1 MSKKK
6 KVAILYG
13 GRSVEHAVS
22 VNSAR
27 NIHEFIDKNLF
38 EPIPLGISKS
48 GQWFLTTSVNKDIEQ
63 GKALGLILDAVSP
76 GFVLLSSGD
85 RFKFDMIFPVLHGT
99 DGEDGSIQGLIKAMD
114 IPMVGTGVL
123 GSALAMNKIVAK
135 RLMRQAGLPVTDFLT
150 YKYHEKDKITFT
162 GISKKLGLPFMVK
175 AASLGSS
182 VGVTKVKTKADFKKA
197 IEDAFRYDDEMLVEE
212 FVAGREI
219 ECAILGNSPAEASYP
234 GEIEISKNYEFYTF
248 DAKYVDPQAVQIHVP
263 AKLSKPIAEKI
274 RNVSIKA
281 YEALHC
287 QDFSRIDLF
296 LDKKGKIYINE
307 INTIP
312 GFTNSSMYPMMWKE
326 RGISFS
332 ELITRLLNLAQERY
346 NRGKRIER
354 DFQSSLKF

>member
-1 MSKKK
+1 MSNKK

-27 NIHEFIDKNLF
+27 NIYEYIDKSKF

-48 GQWFLTTSVNKDIEQ
+48 GQWFLTAGVSKDIDQ
-63 GKALGLILDAVSP
+63 GKALGLILDAGSP
-76 GFVLLSSGD
+76 GFILLSSGD
-85 RFKFDMIFPVLHGT
+85 RFKVDVIFPVLHGT

-114 IPMVGTGVL
+114 IAMVGTGVL
-123 GSALAMNKIVAK
+123 GSALSMNKIVAK
-135 RLMRQAGLPVTDFLT
+135 RLMKQAGLPVTDFLS
-150 YKYHEKDKITFT
+150 YSYQEKDNIKFAT
-162 GISKKLGLPFMVK
+162 ISKKLGVPFMVK
-175 AASLGSS
+175 SASLGSS
-182 VGVTKVKTKADFKKA
+182 VGVTKVKTKADFQKA
-197 IEDAFRYDDEMLVEE
+197 VEVAFQYDDEMLVEE
-212 FVAGREI
+212 FCSGREI
-219 ECAILGNSPAEASYP
+219 ECAVLGNEPAEASNP
-234 GEIEISKNYEFYTF
+234 GEIVISKSYEFYTF
-248 DAKYVDPQAVQIHVP
+248 DAKYVDPDAVQIHVP
-263 AKLSKPIAEKI
+263 AKLTKPVAEKI
-274 RNVSIKA
+274 RAVSKKA
-281 YEALHC
+281 FEVLHC
-287 QDFSRIDLF
+287 RDFSRVDLF

>member
-6 KVAILYG
+6 RVAILYG

-27 NIHEFIDKNLF
+27 NIYEYIDKDQF
-38 EPIPLGISKS
+38 EPVPIGLSKT
-48 GQWFLTTSVNKDIEQ
+48 GQWFLTTSVNKEIEQ
-63 GKALGLILDAVSP
+63 GKALGLMLDPASP

-85 RFKFDMIFPVLHGT
+85 RFKVDIIFPVLHGT

-150 YKYHEKDKITFT
+150 FGYQEKDKITFT
-162 GISKKLGLPFMVK
+162 AISKQLGLPFMVK
-175 AASLGSS
+175 SASLGSS
-182 VGVTKVKTKADFKKA
+182 VGVTKVKNKNDFKRA
-197 IEDAFRYDDEMLVEE
+197 VDEAFKYDDEMLAEE
-212 FVAGREI
+212 FVTGREI
-219 ECAILGNSPAEASYP
+219 ECAVLGNSPPEASYP
-234 GEIEISKNYEFYTF
+234 GEIVISKNYEFYTF
-248 DAKYVDPQAVQIHVP
+248 DAKYVDPEAVQIHVP
-263 AKLSKPIAEKI
+263 AKLPKPIAEKI
-274 RNVSIKA
+274 RKASIKA

-312 GFTNSSMYPMMWKE
+312 GFTNSSMFPMMWKE

-332 ELITRLLNLAQERY
+332 DLITRLLNLAQERY